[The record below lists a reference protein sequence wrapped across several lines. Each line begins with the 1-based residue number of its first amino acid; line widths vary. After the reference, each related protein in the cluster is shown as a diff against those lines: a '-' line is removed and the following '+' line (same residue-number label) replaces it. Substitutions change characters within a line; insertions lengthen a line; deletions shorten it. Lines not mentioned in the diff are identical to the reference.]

1 MIEEYALRIGQLLN
15 KITKQS
21 NRPETLLKW
30 LINGGEK
37 DRMTAYHRIYYIF
50 AFRIAVSL
58 HLKVKITL

>member
-21 NRPETLLKW
+21 NRPETLLKL

-37 DRMTAYHRIYYIF
+37 EWQPIIVYTKYLLFESKCHCT
-50 AFRIAVSL
+50 
-58 HLKVKITL
+58 LK